1 MGEMWER
8 GVVTCDCLALHR
20 VANLVSYWIY
30 NRKRRENKLERD
42 TIELLFSMFQVDPS
56 DKKYSQVQYIVLDP
70 SCSGSGI
77 ASRMDNLIDD
87 AEDECN
93 KEVYVSQLPMDLFC
107 VSKPTVM

>member
-8 GVVTCDCLALHR
+8 GVVTYDCLALHR
-20 VANLVSYWIY
+20 IANLVSYWIY
-30 NRKRRENKLERD
+30 KKKEEKINLSVTQLNFF
-42 TIELLFSMFQVDPS
+42 FSMFQVDPS

-87 AEDECN
+87 AEDECK

-107 VSKPTVM
+107 VGKPTVM